1 MPDFEFTSPRGKTF
15 TVTGPEGATPQQAW
29 GILQSQ
35 APGGDLELLGWDPHA
50 EETTQLSRDVGSFG
64 RAATQAA
71 KDFPAT
77 PGKMA
82 GALFSTG
89 KGLWNTL
96 TNFETYDK
104 LKDPAWW
111 KNIPSAVAD
120 EFSANWG
127 DTERARKHFETD
139 PTGFLSEVSIPLTGG
154 AGLVRKGA
162 ELGVR
167 GARAALPTIGS
178 ATSGATAADLR
189 TAGVAGLKGGAEA
202 TEYKAG
208 VASRPLTSEIRPAE
222 ADPLPADLDLPGIKA
237 SKAQEAQKAL
247 AAQREAEQAK
257 LAPYGQAGQRLGEAG
272 AAPSTIVIGGLA
284 GGRLGTAAAATAA
297 SPRAMGSAMYGLGA
311 AERGLSGARVPTR
324 TMITAGAAEL
334 LKDREAKKELS
345 DEDIKTLRKAKRGDA
360 DSQTMLAASRIL
372 STAVKSP
379 LGGSDVGAPRPAPEM
394 TGETPLNLPGQ
405 SPGLGG
411 APAYGPSDAPK
422 HGGKTLPEF
431 VLQGMWD
438 KLRTMPSRAGAAAW
452 KAFEDPEHYDPSAPL
467 EMAEA
472 AMGRM
477 PFAGRGQAGVGGGR
491 LVQPSPFSKVK
502 LERPL
507 EEAGATYRPSAA
519 PVASKHITPAD
530 LQGGLLLPA
539 IGDRSLAGQQLTGM
553 GGTHFGKPVELQG
566 GPGYMPA
573 HGERGAIW
581 AAGKSIAP
589 RIQNVTSKL
598 AETGRDVY
606 MPYTAMGERS
616 VDFSHHVSDAL
627 TEMMRTS
634 KISRNAAAQ
643 FDEVM
648 KTAQGKI
655 KAVKDWPGVKA
666 KGLREY
672 LASATGDVRNK
683 FSKLMDTRKFQDM
696 GFPSVAEARYAVTD
710 PRLLHE
716 PTGASGLEIARAMPG
731 GGRPAAQ
738 HRTYEEA
745 IPGKYVGGFG
755 ASIPKELMYPDIIGA
770 FKKMGFKPVQF
781 DYLMARTPKG
791 APIAQRATQQWVD
804 NASKFL
810 RSKGVALS
818 GAALAAL
825 AKEIWQQNQD
835 ETSRP

>member
-96 TNFETYDK
+96 TNFETYNK

-111 KNIPSAVAD
+111 KNIPSAVAN
-120 EFSANWG
+120 EFDANWG
-127 DTERARKHFETD
+127 STERARKHFETD
-139 PTGFLSEVSIPLTGG
+139 PTGFLSEVSVPLTGG

-178 ATSGATAADLR
+178 ATSKATAADLR
-189 TAGVAGLKGGAEA
+189 AAGEAGLRGGAEA
-202 TEYKAG
+202 AEYKAG
-208 VASRPLTSEIRPAE
+208 AAGKPLTSEIKPTAPFDDPVPAG
-222 ADPLPADLDLPGIKA
+222 LDIEPKIKA

-247 AAQREAEQAK
+247 AAQRGAEQSR
-257 LAPYGQAGQRLGEAG
+257 LAPYGQAGRTLSGQGPNPWVMTGGALVGGGPGAAAG
-272 AAPSTIVIGGLA
+272 AAVTSPSV
-284 GGRLGTAAAATAA
+284 LGQT
-297 SPRAMGSAMYGLGA
+297 MYGLGA
-311 AERGLSGARVPTR
+311 AERGLSGARAPTR

-345 DEDIKTLRKAKRGDA
+345 DEDVKTLRKAKRGDA
-360 DSQTMLAASRIL
+360 DSSTMLAASRIL

-452 KAFEDPEHYDPSAPL
+452 KAFEDPEHYDPRAPL

-491 LVQPSPFSKVK
+491 LTQPQSPK
-502 LERPL
+502 L
-507 EEAGATYRPSAA
+507 PSR
-519 PVASKHITPAD
+519 
-530 LQGGLLLPA
+530 GF
-539 IGDRSLAGQQLTGM
+539 QQL
-553 GGTHFGKPVELQG
+553 E
-566 GPGYMPA
+566 
-573 HGERGAIW
+573 
-581 AAGKSIAP
+581 
-589 RIQNVTSKL
+589 
-598 AETGRDVY
+598 DV
-606 MPYTAMGERS
+606 R
-616 VDFSHHVSDAL
+616 FK
-627 TEMMRTS
+627 TE
-634 KISRNAAAQ
+634 Q
-643 FDEVM
+643 E
-648 KTAQGKI
+648 QI
-655 KAVKDWPGVKA
+655 KASIKPLSLIERFDRDTKKMSRDELLQSEPLWGRA
-666 KGLREY
+666 RQISEQKGTSFGSEFRNLFNR
-672 LASATGDVRNK
+672 AMRNK
-683 FSKLMDTRKFQDM
+683 GEMLSD
-696 GFPSVAEARYAVTD
+696 
-710 PRLLHE
+710 
-716 PTGASGLEIARAMPG
+716 
-731 GGRPAAQ
+731 
-738 HRTYEEA
+738 
-745 IPGKYVGGFG
+745 
-755 ASIPKELMYPDIIGA
+755 KELTDVVLESLKYH
-770 FKKMGFKPVQF
+770 
-781 DYLMARTPKG
+781 Y
-791 APIAQRATQQWVD
+791 
-804 NASKFL
+804 
-810 RSKGVALS
+810 
-818 GAALAAL
+818 
-825 AKEIWQQNQD
+825 
-835 ETSRP
+835 